1 MIQIDDNFRIQLEWV
16 PTTTDVGLI
25 RTKVGKFEWSSYQ
38 DTTGVGN
45 VRRLRRL
52 GVFKKSL
59 RIGILKK
66 DFRAL
71 GLLILKGSD
80 PRGALALWFHLHT
93 RSQRMT
99 F

>member
-1 MIQIDDNFRIQLEWV
+1 MIQIDAKFRIQFEDEWGQTLLEIV
-16 PTTTDVGLI
+16 QI
-25 RTKVGKFEWSSYQ
+25 RTKVVKLEWSSYQ

-66 DFRAL
+66 DAAGFRAFDPIGL
-71 GLLILKGSD
+71 G
-80 PRGALALWFHLHT
+80 P
-93 RSQRMT
+93 
-99 F
+99 

>member
-45 VRRLRRL
+45 VRRLGCL

-66 DFRAL
+66 DVAGFRAFDPIGL
-71 GLLILKGSD
+71 G
-80 PRGALALWFHLHT
+80 P
-93 RSQRMT
+93 
-99 F
+99 